1 MATIADLRSTMFQK
15 YVARAAACL
24 EIVVGITLILV
35 PGFACQLLFAA
46 PLTGDGVPITR
57 FAGIGLLSL
66 GIAYWSTRTASDPRG
81 SILGLLVFNVATAVL
96 FAWFGLTTSLHGIM
110 LWPAVLLHAV
120 IGGDLM
126 WLFFKGSP
134 LHAER

>member
-1 MATIADLRSTMFQK
+1 LISGAAIADLRSTMFQP
-15 YVARAAACL
+15 YIARLAACL

-66 GIAYWSTRTASDPRG
+66 GIAYWSTRTTSAPRG
-81 SILGLLVFNVATAVL
+81 SILGLLVFNVATAILLSWVGMTAS
-96 FAWFGLTTSLHGIM
+96 FHGIL
-110 LWPAVLLHAV
+110 LWPAALLH
-120 IGGDLM
+120 GGIAAGLI
-126 WLFFKGSP
+126 WQFSK
-134 LHAER
+134 

>member
-1 MATIADLRSTMFQK
+1 MFQK
-15 YVARAAACL
+15 YIARAAACL

-35 PGFACQLLFAA
+35 PGFACQLLFSA

-66 GIAYWSTRTASDPRG
+66 GIAYWSTRTTADPRG

-96 FAWFGLTTSLHGIM
+96 FAWFGLTASLYGTL
-110 LWPAVLLHAV
+110 LWPAVLLHGV
-120 IGGDLM
+120 IGADLI
-126 WLFFKGSP
+126 WQYFKYDLP
-134 LHAER
+134 VA